1 MRNNNPYKN
10 YEQKSE
16 VISLP
21 QTPSFQHHYHLN
33 MNIICPTFGGNY
45 KKSYWFDFASRYYQL
60 TR

>member
-10 YEQKSE
+10 YEQKNE

-45 KKSYWFDFASRYYQL
+45 TELKTPQSLSRASE
-60 TR
+60 